1 MFLTGQTEIEKA
13 VAKLNEGIASLP
25 PDSCMD
31 LLVLPIYAALPPEL
45 QVRTRTNSC
54 ALGVPFSTVAIQA
67 SCACLARLVVCAGTA
82 RLIGLPSLHVGPP
95 TSQQLQVPWTDC

>member
-1 MFLTGQTEIEKA
+1 MFLTGQAEIEKA

-45 QVRTRTNSC
+45 QVRTTNVARTNSC
-54 ALGVPFSTVAIQA
+54 ALGVPFGTVAI
-67 SCACLARLVVCAGTA
+67 
-82 RLIGLPSLHVGPP
+82 
-95 TSQQLQVPWTDC
+95 